1 MEYQRMRGTM
11 THRAKQKK
19 GDPKGLPFFVSVQNL
34 TLLMAARYIFHK
46 KTKEMTRASIKTKK
60 YIRMCCGK
68 DFFKKIC
75 GCRKDFFFMEYNTDT
90 SRRQNRVCLR
100 EGVVE

>member
-1 MEYQRMRGTM
+1 
-11 THRAKQKK
+11 
-19 GDPKGLPFFVSVQNL
+19 
-34 TLLMAARYIFHK
+34 
-46 KTKEMTRASIKTKK
+46 MTRASIKTKK
-60 YIRMCCGK
+60 CIRMCCGK

-75 GCRKDFFFMEYNTDT
+75 GCRKDLFFMEYNTDT